1 MNYKKLALTV
11 AAGAMATTMMAQSAP
26 QLNAN
31 NIDEVIK
38 AMTLEE
44 KAQLLVGGGNDGFV
58 GSGAM
63 LGHQKKFVPGAAG
76 ITVAIPRLGIPAT
89 VQCDGPA
96 GVHIDAHREGD
107 SRSYFATGF
116 PIGTCLAS
124 TWNTDLVRKVGEAI
138 GNETLEYG
146 CDVVLGPGM
155 NLHRNPLC
163 GRNFEYYSEDPFL
176 SGTLAASVTKGVQSH
191 KGCGVTIKHF
201 ACNNQ
206 EDNRM
211 GVDVKISERTLRE
224 IYLRGFE
231 IAVKEGQPT
240 AIMSS
245 YNLVNGVHAA
255 NSKDLCTRIA
265 RTEWGF
271 DGVIM
276 SDWNTTV
283 PEDGSVAWKCA
294 AAGNDIIMPGNAEDA
309 ESIREAYRNGDLTE
323 EEIRSCAGRILEL
336 ISQLA

>member
-1 MNYKKLALTV
+1 M
-11 AAGAMATTMMAQSAP
+11 QR
-26 QLNAN
+26 
-31 NIDEVIK
+31 
-38 AMTLEE
+38 
-44 KAQLLVGGGNDGFV
+44 F
-58 GSGAM
+58 
-63 LGHQKKFVPGAAG
+63 
-76 ITVAIPRLGIPAT
+76 
-89 VQCDGPA
+89 
-96 GVHIDAHREGD
+96 
-107 SRSYFATGF
+107 
-116 PIGTCLAS
+116 
-124 TWNTDLVRKVGEAI
+124 GEAVA
-138 GNETLEYG
+138 LEMEAFH
-146 CDVVLGPGM
+146 VNLWLAPGL
-155 NLHRNPLC
+155 NIHRNPLC

-176 SGTLAASVTKGVQSH
+176 SGTLAASVTKGVQCH
-191 KGCGVTIKHF
+191 KGFGVTIKHF

-206 EDNRM
+206 EDKRM

-265 RTEWGF
+265 RKEWGF

-294 AAGNDIIMPGNAEDA
+294 AAGNDIIMPGNTEDA
-309 ESIREAYRNGDLTE
+309 ESIRKAYRNGDLTE
-323 EEIRSCAGRILEL
+323 EEIRSCAGRILKL

>member
-1 MNYKKLALTV
+1 
-11 AAGAMATTMMAQSAP
+11 
-26 QLNAN
+26 
-31 NIDEVIK
+31 
-38 AMTLEE
+38 
-44 KAQLLVGGGNDGFV
+44 
-58 GSGAM
+58 
-63 LGHQKKFVPGAAG
+63 
-76 ITVAIPRLGIPAT
+76 
-89 VQCDGPA
+89 
-96 GVHIDAHREGD
+96 
-107 SRSYFATGF
+107 
-116 PIGTCLAS
+116 
-124 TWNTDLVRKVGEAI
+124 
-138 GNETLEYG
+138 
-146 CDVVLGPGM
+146 
-155 NLHRNPLC
+155 
-163 GRNFEYYSEDPFL
+163 
-176 SGTLAASVTKGVQSH
+176 
-191 KGCGVTIKHF
+191 
-201 ACNNQ
+201 
-206 EDNRM
+206 M

-265 RTEWGF
+265 RKEWGF

-276 SDWNTTV
+276 SDWNTSV

-309 ESIREAYRNGDLTE
+309 ESIRNAYRNGDLTE